1 MAADKDYIEHY
12 RVQVQ
17 THLWG
22 DPHTR
27 PRQRELEQLADQIE
41 QRSGIRLS
49 LSTLKRLWRDDVTQV
64 PHPSTLNA
72 LVSVLGHAS
81 WADFKQA
88 TILTQEPQ
96 PTFNSPTP
104 TTKRRRIA
112 TAWWWAAAASAALV
126 TLLVLLQ
133 ATNRTAS
140 PRPLVLPADIPFQAD
155 KTVTMGVP
163 NTVQFRYDVSGITAD
178 SFFIQQSWDP
188 RDKEAIDPASHYR
201 SSVYYLPGFHRAKL
215 MVNDSIVRKV
225 RIHIKT
231 NGWLPVAEYTDNSR
245 EPFYLDKIT
254 PAGTGDLHITE
265 AQLAAA
271 GVDISKRFQ
280 LRYYNIRD
288 FEHISSDSFTL
299 QARLRLDSL
308 QNIPCP
314 RAQVTIL
321 TEEDI
326 FYLQLTIPGCV
337 GKLYLG
343 MGETRQGAESHDL
356 SALGCNLYE
365 WQTVQ
370 IHNKGKQVTISLNHQ
385 PVHTISY
392 KKDFGKI
399 VGIVF
404 NFISPG
410 AIDDVSLQN
419 GQGDVIYETAF

>member
-1 MAADKDYIEHY
+1 MAADKDYIEYY
-12 RVQVQ
+12 RAQVQ
-17 THLWG
+17 ARLWS

-88 TILTQEPQ
+88 TVLEAELQ
-96 PTFNSPTP
+96 PTSIPPTKP
-104 TTKRRRIA
+104 ARRIA
-112 TAWWWAAAASAALV
+112 NTWWWAAAASAALV

-155 KTVTMGVP
+155 KIVTIGVP
-163 NTVQFRYDVSGITAD
+163 NTVQFRYDVSNITAD

-188 RDKEAIDPASHYR
+188 RDKEVIDPASHYR

-215 MVNDSIVRKV
+215 IVNDSIVRKV

-231 NGWLPVAEYTDNSR
+231 DGWLPVAEYNDDSR

-254 PAGTGDLHITE
+254 SPGTGDLHITE

-271 GVDISKRFQ
+271 GVDISQRFQ

-288 FEHISSDSFTL
+288 FDHIRSDSFML

-308 QNIPCP
+308 QNMSCP
-314 RAQVTIL
+314 RAQVTIV

-326 FYLQLTIPGCV
+326 FYLQLTMPGCV
-337 GKLYLG
+337 GELYLG
-343 MGETRQGAESHDL
+343 MGETRLSGKNHDL
-356 SALGCNLYE
+356 SALGCNLYD

-392 KKDFGKI
+392 KKDFGRI

-419 GQGDVIYETAF
+419 GRGDVIYETAF

>member
-17 THLWG
+17 THLWS

-49 LSTLKRLWRDDVTQV
+49 LSTLKRLWRDDVTQL

-88 TILTQEPQ
+88 TVLTSSPSPATNPNPQ
-96 PTFNSPTP
+96 PV
-104 TTKRRRIA
+104 RRLA
-112 TAWWWAAAASAALV
+112 AVWWWTAAASAALV

-133 ATNRTAS
+133 ATNRG
-140 PRPLVLPADIPFQAD
+140 PRPLTLPADIPFQAD
-155 KTVTMGVP
+155 KTVTLGVP
-163 NTVQFRYDVSGITAD
+163 NTVEFRYDVSGINAD

-188 RDKEAIDPASHYR
+188 RDKEAIDPTRKYR

-215 MVNDSIVRKV
+215 IVNDSIVRRV

-231 NGWLPVAEYTDNSR
+231 DGWFPVAEYKDNSR
-245 EPFYLDKIT
+245 EPFYLDKMVS
-254 PAGTGDLHITE
+254 PGTGDLHITE

-271 GVDISKRFQ
+271 GVDISKQFQ

-308 QNIPCP
+308 QNVPCP
-314 RAQVTIL
+314 RAQVTIV

-326 FYLQLTIPGCV
+326 FYLQLTTPGCV
-337 GKLYLG
+337 GELYLG
-343 MGETRQGAESHDL
+343 MGETRQDAKKHDL
-356 SALGCNLYE
+356 SALGCNLYD

-370 IHNKGKQVTISLNHQ
+370 VHNEGKQVTISVNHQ

-392 KKDFGKI
+392 KKDFGRI

>member
-1 MAADKDYIEHY
+1 MAADKDYIEYY
-12 RVQVQ
+12 RIQVQ
-17 THLWG
+17 THLWN

-49 LSTLKRLWRDDVTQV
+49 LSTLKRLWRDDVTQI

-81 WADFKQA
+81 WADFKQTSVLA
-88 TILTQEPQ
+88 PEPQ
-96 PTFNSPTP
+96 PTSTPPTKS
-104 TTKRRRIA
+104 TRRLA
-112 TAWWWAAAASAALV
+112 TAWWWAAAASAPLV

-155 KTVTMGVP
+155 KTVTIGVP

-215 MVNDSIVRKV
+215 IVNDSIVRRV

-231 NGWLPVAEYTDNSR
+231 DGWLPAAEYIDDDR

-254 PAGTGDLHITE
+254 PSGTGDLRITE

-271 GVDISKRFQ
+271 GVDIAKRFV

-288 FEHISSDSFTL
+288 FEHINSDNFTL
-299 QARLRLDSL
+299 QARLKLDSL
-308 QNIPCP
+308 KSRPCP
-314 RAQVTIL
+314 KAQVTIV

-326 FYLQLTIPGCV
+326 FYVQLTTPGCV
-337 GKLYLG
+337 GELYLG
-343 MGETRQGAESHDL
+343 MGETRHDAKNHDL
-356 SALGCNLYE
+356 SALGYNLYD
-365 WQTVQ
+365 WQTLQV
-370 IHNKGKQVTISLNHQ
+370 HNKGKQVTISLNHQ
-385 PVHTISY
+385 PVHTVSY
-392 KKDFGKI
+392 NKDFGKI

-404 NFISPG
+404 HFTNPG

-419 GQGDVIYETAF
+419 GQGEVIYETAF